1 MAAINTTAAN
11 RNSSVTAAA
20 IAPMTAVKS
29 PRHASEG
36 VGSPQSHRAPR
47 AAEGSAWNQIVR
59 GESEPIATVPSSTSA
74 VTEQV
79 VTPMKCLWHLLS
91 SWPSF
96 WDYGGEYLPRK
107 SQCFQ
112 VNYLFDDCS
121 ETLFKVKQAFCSTAV
136 DLPPEESTAL
146 YHYIILTETFDLDD
160 FELPD
165 NEFQGVPVG
174 VRDFDIDGELW
185 VKLRLIPNEPFVGAV
200 SWAFVQLPKI
210 KFELSPLRLFN
221 FLDYTKIDPEALIQ
235 FNMCYKF
242 GNAQL

>member
-11 RNSSVTAAA
+11 RNCSVTAAA

-79 VTPMKCLWHLLS
+79 
-91 SWPSF
+91 
-96 WDYGGEYLPRK
+96 
-107 SQCFQ
+107 
-112 VNYLFDDCS
+112 
-121 ETLFKVKQAFCSTAV
+121 KQAFCSTAV
-136 DLPPEESTAL
+136 DLPPEESTAP

-165 NEFQGVPVG
+165 NEFQGVNNVLYQYDS
-174 VRDFDIDGELW
+174 R
-185 VKLRLIPNEPFVGAV
+185 KLDTLI
-200 SWAFVQLPKI
+200 
-210 KFELSPLRLFN
+210 R
-221 FLDYTKIDPEALIQ
+221 
-235 FNMCYKF
+235 
-242 GNAQL
+242 